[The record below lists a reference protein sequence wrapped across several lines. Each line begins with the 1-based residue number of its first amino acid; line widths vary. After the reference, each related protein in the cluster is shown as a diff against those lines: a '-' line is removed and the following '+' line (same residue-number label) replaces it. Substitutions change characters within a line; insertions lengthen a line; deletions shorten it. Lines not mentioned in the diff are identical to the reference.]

1 MSTLTINELG
11 RRHYAATDL
20 IAFRPAPHGL
30 ATDLQMT
37 DRLIELLQPSRL
49 TNVVDIGAN
58 PIGGD
63 PPYKRLLEKGLCR
76 VVGLEPQL
84 DALDR
89 LNSQKSD
96 LECYLPYAVGDGKH
110 ATLNIC
116 SASGMTSVLT
126 PDPHNLAHFA
136 GFLDW
141 GQVVR
146 QITVPTQRLDDI
158 EEISSIDFLKIDAQ
172 GAELSIFKSGRD
184 RLKEAIAVQ
193 TEISFIPLYKDQP
206 LSYEIDAELRS
217 LGFVPHSFVAIKR
230 RMISPFFTGNQFQG
244 LNQLLEAD
252 MVYVRDFLKPGTMS
266 AEQLKH
272 LAIVAHFCYGSYDLA
287 ANCLHHLTNA
297 QAVSQDALEHYMTA
311 VRQDLAAAKRD

>member
-1 MSTLTINELG
+1 
-11 RRHYAATDL
+11 
-20 IAFRPAPHGL
+20 
-30 ATDLQMT
+30 MT
-37 DRLIELLQPSRL
+37 DKLIELLQPSRL
-49 TNVVDIGAN
+49 TNVIDIGAN

-63 PPYKRLLEKGLCR
+63 PPYKRLLENRLCR
-76 VVGLEPQL
+76 VVGFEPQL
-84 DALDR
+84 DALDS

-96 LECYLPYAVGDGKH
+96 LEFYLPYAVGDGEQ

-116 SASGMTSVLT
+116 SASGMTSILT
-126 PDPHNLAHFA
+126 PDRHSLAHFP

-146 QITVPTQRLDDI
+146 QITVQTHRLD
-158 EEISSIDFLKIDAQ
+158 EIKEIPSIDFLKIDVQ
-172 GAELSIFKSGRD
+172 GSELNIFRSGRN

-206 LSYEIDAELRS
+206 LFSDIDFELRT
-217 LGFVPHSFVAIKR
+217 LGFVPHSFAAIKR
-230 RMISPFFTGNQFQG
+230 RMIHPFFVDKPYQG

-252 MVYVRDFLKPGTMS
+252 MVYVRDFLKPEKMS

-287 ANCLHHLTNA
+287 SHCIHHLANS
-297 QAVSQDALEHYMTA
+297 QAVSRDAVEHYA
-311 VRQDLAAAKRD
+311 SVLRQG